1 MEVQKTLIEQLIR
14 TSPKIHVL
22 TDLEDRYVYSFEKI
36 FLNQA
41 YPMPDIV
48 VKVYSSEQ
56 KEKILEII
64 KKEKLTLIQRGDHP
78 PSSFTSTQ
86 PIILLDDIKISTPNT
101 KVTGDKHTSS
111 ELSEKLSEF
120 RRISYG
126 SYKNFIL
133 TAQRMLLNKFENTC
147 LQTSI
152 CSDYCTVT
160 PSFDGIETYSSRG
173 RGLLIRGVMM
183 GELKLSPKIVD
194 ILYNCSKCGRCF
206 GECFYKVDLH
216 EAIVRMRRH
225 IVETDMAP
233 QVFHSTAQNIL
244 DFGDPSGVSTD
255 RRLAWT
261 KGLNQANV
269 TQTAENLY
277 FVGCVVANRTPKAAR
292 SFYAILNYL
301 NENFMM
307 LGKDEGC
314 CGYVLITSGLWD
326 EAKQVAHELIEKVE
340 ATNAETLI
348 TPCAGC
354 YNTFTRLYPEILDVS
369 LPCKILHSTQ
379 FLERK
384 IRYGEIEFRSLNQKI
399 TYHDP
404 CSLGRHS
411 NVFDA
416 PRNVLKAIPDL
427 KLVEMPF
434 NRSKSRCCGGGGGLW
449 TYNHQVSMDTTHTRL
464 KEDVIPLNVDFL
476 TTACPQCQMNFHL
489 TSRRKSIPL
498 KIKDIAEIVES
509 VLNIKNAKQA

>member
-1 MEVQKTLIEQLIR
+1 MEVQKTLIEQLIQ

-36 FLNQA
+36 FRNQA

-48 VKVYSSEQ
+48 VKVYSSDQ

-64 KKEKLTLIQRGDHP
+64 KREKLTLIQRGDHL
-78 PSSFTSTQ
+78 PSSFNSSQLT
-86 PIILLDDIKISTPNT
+86 ILLDDVKISTPDANIT
-101 KVTGDKHTSS
+101 DKKKTSEIS
-111 ELSEKLSEF
+111 EQLSEF
-120 RRISYG
+120 SRISYG
-126 SYKNFIL
+126 SYKNFVL
-133 TAQRMLLNKFENTC
+133 AAQRMFLNKFENTC

-173 RGLLIRGVMM
+173 RGLLIRGVMK
-183 GELKLSPKIVD
+183 GELNLSPKIVD

-225 IVETDMAP
+225 IVENNMAP

-244 DFGDPSGVSTD
+244 DVGDPSGVSVD

-261 KGLNQANV
+261 KGLNTTNIP
-269 TQTAENLY
+269 QTAENLY
-277 FVGCVVANRTPKAAR
+277 FIGCVVANRTPNAAR
-292 SFYAILNYL
+292 AFYAILNCL
-301 NENFMM
+301 NENFTT
-307 LGKDEGC
+307 LGKNEGC
-314 CGYVLITSGLWD
+314 CGYVLIVSGLWD
-326 EAKQVAHELIEKVE
+326 EAKQVAHELTEKVE
-340 ATNAETLI
+340 AMNTETLI

-369 LPCKILHSTQ
+369 LPCKTLHSTQ
-379 FLERK
+379 FLEKK
-384 IRYGEIEFRSLNQKI
+384 IRNGEIEFRSLNQKV

-434 NRSKSRCCGGGGGLW
+434 NRNKSRCCGGGGGLW

-498 KIKDIAEIVES
+498 QIKDLAEIVES
-509 VLNIKNAKQA
+509 VLNIKNTKQT